1 MGIKTANI
9 TDASNIPTNEVIGI
23 LEKIKFH
30 TTLAY
35 FIINKLKPNIII
47 VPDAIKLILFPSI
60 WQFEIHIL
68 FQTFHLDK
76 KATKNFLSDKYLYLL
91 CHCNS

>member
-35 FIINKLKPNIII
+35 FIINKLKPEQPGTDQERSGNQE
-47 VPDAIKLILFPSI
+47 K
-60 WQFEIHIL
+60 
-68 FQTFHLDK
+68 
-76 KATKNFLSDKYLYLL
+76 
-91 CHCNS
+91 

>member
-47 VPDAIKLILFPSI
+47 VPDAIKLILFPSC
-60 WQFEIHIL
+60 
-68 FQTFHLDK
+68 
-76 KATKNFLSDKYLYLL
+76 KYRK
-91 CHCNS
+91 HSI

>member
-35 FIINKLKPNIII
+35 FIINKLKPNTDIEQKPYYPYSTPNS
-47 VPDAIKLILFPSI
+47 VFHKLPTMVYQNGKSSF
-60 WQFEIHIL
+60 WQC
-68 FQTFHLDK
+68 QG
-76 KATKNFLSDKYLYLL
+76 
-91 CHCNS
+91 